1 MRYDGMYWIVHTS
14 GSLIVIREGG
24 CDGLQNQ
31 GIYSIKQSIETDMQ
45 LTAVRWSNRASFTT
59 VGTGQLAASTI
70 EGNKNNNIDL
80 TPTKLIYFN
89 SIITII
95 ESCRCHM
102 GVSSSPKIYC

>member
-1 MRYDGMYWIVHTS
+1 MRYDGAYWMVHTS

-31 GIYSIKQSIETDMQ
+31 GIYNIKQTIETDMQ

-70 EGNKNNNIDL
+70 EGKKTL
-80 TPTKLIYFN
+80 PP
-89 SIITII
+89 S
-95 ESCRCHM
+95 H
-102 GVSSSPKIYC
+102 SPPYYLPGPVEN